1 MDIPHLNTFPSLHVP
16 LTSGF
21 SKRNPNNIRMTH
33 PRLTPNS
40 ERGLDP
46 RDVVLEAHVVVVP
59 THPVV
64 VPEAAKTIVETIVD
78 PARP

>member
-1 MDIPHLNTFPSLHVP
+1 
-16 LTSGF
+16 
-21 SKRNPNNIRMTH
+21 MTH

-40 ERGLDP
+40 ARGLDP